1 MRIEKDKILIRDF
14 AESDLPLMFKWLT
27 NDTVL
32 EYYEGRDVT
41 YTMDTLTE
49 HYCEELYSGFRVIFE
64 YKNVPVGYGQ
74 VYRLSGEL
82 FEEYDYPDN
91 GHIVFAMDQFIGEP
105 EYWNKGI
112 GTSYLKLMGEYL
124 KEKKAA
130 QSILVDP
137 HKNNA
142 WAIRAYEKAGFQII
156 KGLPEHEMPEGKNED
171 CWLME
176 LKL

>member
-1 MRIEKDKILIRDF
+1 MILDMLQEIQCKHTCNYDEGFDFCKPAMTLSLLNFFADKNGKIDLDQLWQILNNAGIS
-14 AESDLPLMFKWLT
+14 ENS
-27 NDTVL
+27 N
-32 EYYEGRDVT
+32 
-41 YTMDTLTE
+41 
-49 HYCEELYSGFRVIFE
+49 II
-64 YKNVPVGYGQ
+64 
-74 VYRLSGEL
+74 
-82 FEEYDYPDN
+82 
-91 GHIVFAMDQFIGEP
+91 GHWP
-105 EYWNKGI
+105 EQIHIWAKQ
-112 GTSYLKLMGEYL
+112 EYL

-142 WAIRAYEKAGFQII
+142 RAIRAYEKAGFQII